1 MRRRHGAISTRM
13 TRPRARGDPGTEQE
27 ERTMKT
33 TYVAASMALMLMA
46 LTSAPTTA
54 QRRADAVTRVRV
66 ESAAGRRSDYG
77 YDRYEYD
84 RYEVDRY
91 DRVGRRGSGPAF
103 CRNGRGHPTKGWRWC
118 VEKGWAGYGH
128 ARANR
133 ARWDRVR
140 WGRVDLFAPRGVG
153 RLGWLPA
160 ERFLDRK
167 VVKRLRKHRSRLGL
181 RGGMS
186 ARWIRDRG
194 GETVVQVRAG
204 GFLMAEMRDYDRDG
218 FADLIMV
225 ARF

>member
-1 MRRRHGAISTRM
+1 
-13 TRPRARGDPGTEQE
+13 
-27 ERTMKT
+27 MKT

-54 QRRADAVTRVRV
+54 QGRVDAVTRVRV
-66 ESAAGRRSDYG
+66 EPVAGRRSA

-84 RYEVDRY
+84 RY
-91 DRVGRRGSGPAF
+91 DRVERRGSGPAF
-103 CRNGRGHPTKGWRWC
+103 CRNGRGHPVKGWRWC

-128 ARANR
+128 ARTTR

-160 ERFLDRK
+160 HRFLDRR
-167 VVKRLRKHRSRLGL
+167 VMKRLNRHRYRIGV
-181 RGGMS
+181 RGNLTV
-186 ARWIRDRG
+186 RWTRDRG
-194 GETVVQVRAG
+194 GDTVVQVRAG
-204 GFLMAEMRDYDRDG
+204 RFLMAEMRDYDRDG

-225 ARF
+225 ARI

>member
-1 MRRRHGAISTRM
+1 
-13 TRPRARGDPGTEQE
+13 
-27 ERTMKT
+27 MKT

-46 LTSAPTTA
+46 LTSAPATA
-54 QRRADAVTRVRV
+54 QGRIDAVTRVRV
-66 ESAAGRRSDYG
+66 EPVAERRSA

-84 RYEVDRY
+84 RY
-91 DRVGRRGSGPAF
+91 DRVGRNGSGPAF
-103 CRNGRGHPTKGWRWC
+103 CRNGRGHPVKGWRWC
-118 VEKGWAGYGH
+118 VEKGWAGNGYGH
-128 ARANR
+128 ARTTR

-160 ERFLDRK
+160 HRFLDRK
-167 VVKRLRKHRSRLGL
+167 VVKRLNRHRSRMGL
-181 RGGMS
+181 RGNLTV
-186 ARWIRDRG
+186 RWTRDRG

-225 ARF
+225 ARI